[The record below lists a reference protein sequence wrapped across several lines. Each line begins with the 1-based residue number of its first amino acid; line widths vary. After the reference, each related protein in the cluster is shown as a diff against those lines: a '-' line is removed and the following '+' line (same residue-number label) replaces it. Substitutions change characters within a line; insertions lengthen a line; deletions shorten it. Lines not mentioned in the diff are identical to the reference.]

1 MFDIR
6 PKMKLDKILLKSNS
20 RFSQQLTAWA
30 GERNLLVDEFSE
42 KSEDALDGID
52 GLVIFSE
59 NQTVEKDLLDLREKF
74 DGQQKPVHKIDIN
87 GTLMVGVSN
96 LDLWIERNRCKKV
109 LFVGSDSLVSNA
121 NLERYLLSLK

>member
-1 MFDIR
+1 
-6 PKMKLDKILLKSNS
+6 MKLDKILLKSNS

-30 GERNLLVDEFSE
+30 GERNLLVDEFAE
-42 KSEDALDGID
+42 KSEDALAGID

-109 LFVGSDSLVSNA
+109 LFVGADSLLNNP

>member
-1 MFDIR
+1 
-6 PKMKLDKILLKSNS
+6 MKLDKILLKSNS

-42 KSEDALDGID
+42 KSEDALMGID

-59 NQTVEKDLLDLREKF
+59 NQTVDKDLLELREKF
-74 DGQQKPVHKIDIN
+74 DSQQKPVHKIDIN

-96 LDLWIERNRCKKV
+96 LDLWIERNRCRNV
-109 LFVGSDSLVSNA
+109 LFVGNDSLVSNV